1 MKDINENG
9 EDKKLKLFV
18 SYAHEDVVFLKR
30 LKVHLARPIFDF
42 GFEFWDDSKINL
54 GDRWAY
60 EIENAL
66 NESSIV
72 ILLISADFL
81 ASNFIVNQELPK
93 ILVKEKKAG
102 TKIIPIIIGPCGFD
116 DDPILS
122 QFQALNS
129 SEDYIAKFDKYKQDE
144 YWDLLRRK
152 VRKTI
157 ENISEEQAQAL
168 EETAAL
174 EEDKVASN
182 GQSKRKKRTTSN

>member
-1 MKDINENG
+1 MKDISPHG
-9 EDKKLKLFV
+9 EDKKLRLFV
-18 SYAHEDVVFLKR
+18 SYAHEDVAFLKR

-42 GFEFWDDSKINL
+42 GFEFWDDSRINL
-54 GDRWAY
+54 GDKWAN
-60 EIENAL
+60 EIETAL
-66 NESSIV
+66 NDSSIV

-102 TKIIPIIIGPCGFD
+102 TRIIPVIIGPCGFD

-152 VRKTI
+152 VRKAI
-157 ENISEEQAQAL
+157 ENIFEEKTQAL
-168 EETAAL
+168 KEAEALETAP
-174 EEDKVASN
+174 SN
-182 GQSKRKKRTTSN
+182 GQAKRKKRTNSN